1 MAIFT
6 MNSIKTAQCFKLP
19 SKSECCWGDS
29 WNVIHRSKKERKERE
44 KAEVGH
50 VSQLAPQR
58 KSKRGHV
65 WGRYE
70 SARRLY
76 YYTARLYNIH
86 HTLRRKFSWKIS
98 KNSFEF
104 RKWKFFKCLDP
115 HWWIGA
121 NNNDVL
127 SPFYLYHF
135 DNSNQQK
142 KNRVPY
148 MRMIQFIVV
157 MCTLTA
163 FYCCY
168 EIENRPAWRKKR
180 NGSLYKFLGAVYI

>member
-1 MAIFT
+1 M
-6 MNSIKTAQCFKLP
+6 
-19 SKSECCWGDS
+19 
-29 WNVIHRSKKERKERE
+29 

-70 SARRLY
+70 SASRLY

-157 MCTLTA
+157 MCTLTV
-163 FYCCY
+163 FCCY
-168 EIENRPAWRKKR
+168 EIENRPAWKKEKWFLYIR
-180 NGSLYKFLGAVYI
+180 FGGCIYLSYTNNLFMSSLRAFKFLRHSLNWLSIEVNWTFFSSDGLPIYT